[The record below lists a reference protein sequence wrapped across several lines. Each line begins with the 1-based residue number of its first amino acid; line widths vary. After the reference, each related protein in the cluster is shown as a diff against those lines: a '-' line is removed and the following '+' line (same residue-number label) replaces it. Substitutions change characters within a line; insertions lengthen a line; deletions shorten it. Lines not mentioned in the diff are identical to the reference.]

1 MINQRGDV
9 SMTKYVNQHNA
20 DIDYDN
26 YIKNL
31 DRAFSIIPKVQDTG
45 ERFVVPEP
53 KLFTEGKTTVFE
65 NFATI
70 SDKLN
75 RESGHVLKFLLRE
88 LGTAGKM
95 EGNRAVF
102 NGRFGIGVVSA
113 IIDGYVQEYILCSEC
128 GRPDT
133 HLIKEDRILTLNC
146 DACGAHRPVA
156 KRMAGMIAKEE
167 VLKEGE
173 TYDVIIA
180 AVGRKGDGIAKKD
193 KYTIYVPGVI
203 KGDSVKIKIKKIT
216 GSIAF
221 SELIEK
227 KSSSQKKS
235 V

>member
-1 MINQRGDV
+1 M
-9 SMTKYVNQHNA
+9 
-20 DIDYDN
+20 DN

-31 DRAFSIIPKVQDTG
+31 DRALSMMPEVQDIG

-53 KLFTEGKTTVFE
+53 KLLTEGKTTVFE

-75 RESGHVLKFLLRE
+75 REPGHVIKFLLRE

-95 EGNRAVF
+95 EGTRAIF

-113 IIDGYVQEYILCSEC
+113 LIDAYIQEYVTCSEC

-133 HLIKEDRILTLNC
+133 HLIKEDRILTLRC
-146 DACGAHRPVA
+146 DACGAHRPVV
-156 KRMAGMIAKEE
+156 KEE
-167 VLKEGE
+167 ALKEGE

-193 KYTIYVPGVI
+193 KYTIYVPGVV
-203 KGDSVKIKIKKIT
+203 KGDSVKIKIRKIT
-216 GSIAF
+216 GNIAF
-221 SELIEK
+221 SDLIERK
-227 KSSSQKKS
+227 TSSQKTTTNSEK
-235 V
+235 